1 MSSVSRKAGI
11 TNEAQHPGEE
21 VAPIPGDLVESLR
34 DFGYT
39 LPSALADLVD
49 NSLTAKANDIEI
61 HLEAAGADSY
71 VAVVDNGRGMDLKT
85 LVEAMRM
92 GTKGPLVARNDN
104 DLGRF
109 GLGMKTASLSQGTCL
124 TVITKAAGK
133 STVVRRWD
141 VAHIRNSRKWEL
153 LIDTTP
159 IAAPFVEKIDRMR
172 SGTAVIVEDLDRA
185 TYLKVTASDVK
196 QHFGRSL
203 ESVRRHLAMVFHRFI
218 ENGATIRLGATAL
231 PAWDPFLKKQSTKLA
246 TEHFALLGNTID
258 IVPYVLPH
266 HSHLTDEQ
274 HEEAAGPN
282 GWNAH
287 QGFYLYR
294 CKRLIL
300 PGSWLNLHLRKEE
313 HFKLARIQVDLPN
326 SMDTEWHLNVT
337 KSQVAAPAA
346 LRDEFARVARNVRS
360 QAAEVYRFRGERH
373 APVNA
378 PPHRFVWKRQE
389 SKGAVRYR
397 IDRTH
402 PVVQALLHGGCEHER
417 LLSEILELIER
428 TVPVATMLQDPVKS
442 VEGAAVEIDDKAAEQ
457 FVDMMLHAE
466 RFLISAGRAPAEAR
480 QIVLGAEPF
489 VRFRDVLSDMLKK
502 R

>member
-1 MSSVSRKAGI
+1 MSSASRNLYK
-11 TNEAQHPGEE
+11 TNTSAAGEE
-21 VAPIPGDLVESLR
+21 IAPIPGDLVESLR

-49 NSLTAKANDIEI
+49 NSLTANAKEI
-61 HLEAAGADSY
+61 YVHLEANGADSY
-71 VAVVDNGRGMDLKT
+71 VAVVDNGHGMDLKT

-92 GTKGPLVARNDN
+92 GTKGPLMVRSDN

-109 GLGMKTASLSQGTCL
+109 GLGMKTASLSQGTCF
-124 TVITKAAGK
+124 TVITKATGK
-133 STVVRRWD
+133 STLVRRWD
-141 VAHIRNSRKWEL
+141 VAHIRDRGKWEL
-153 LIDTTP
+153 LTDTTP
-159 IAAPFVEKIDRMR
+159 IAAPFVEKVDEMR
-172 SGTAVIVEDLDRA
+172 SGTAIIVENLDRA
-185 TYLKVTASDVK
+185 TYLKVPAGEVK

-203 ESVRRHLAMVFHRFI
+203 DNVRRHLAMVFHRFI
-218 ENGATIRLGATAL
+218 ENGVTIRLGATAL

-246 TEHFALLGNTID
+246 TEQFTLLDKTID

-274 HEEAAGPN
+274 HADAAGPN

-294 CKRLIL
+294 GKRLIL

-326 SMDTEWHLNVT
+326 NMDAEWHLNVT

-373 APVNA
+373 APLNA

-402 PVVQALLHGGCEHER
+402 PVVQALLHGGCEHEK

-442 VEGAAVEIDDKAAEQ
+442 VEGTTLEIDDKAASQ
-457 FVDMMLHAE
+457 FIDMMLHAE
-466 RFLISAGRAPAEAR
+466 RFLISAGKAPADAR
-480 QIVLGAEPF
+480 QIVLAAEPF
-489 VRFRDVLSDMLKK
+489 VRFRDILSDMLKK

>member
-1 MSSVSRKAGI
+1 MDNSIHS
-11 TNEAQHPGEE
+11 GEE
-21 VAPIPGDLVESLR
+21 VAPVPGDLVESLR

-49 NSLTAKANDIEI
+49 NSVTAAATEI
-61 HLEAAGADSY
+61 DVNLEADGPNSY
-71 VAVVDNGRGMDLKT
+71 VAVVDNGCGMDQKT

-92 GTKGPLVARNDN
+92 GTNGPLAGRSDN

-109 GLGMKTASLSQGTCL
+109 GLGMKTASLSQGTRL
-124 TVITKAAGK
+124 TVITKAADS
-133 STVVRRWD
+133 STLVRRWD
-141 VAHIRNSRKWEL
+141 VGHIRKSGKWEL
-153 LIDTTP
+153 LTDATT
-159 IAAPFVEKIDRMR
+159 IAEPFLEKIDGMQ
-172 SGTAVIVEDLDRA
+172 SGTAVIIEDLDRA
-185 TYLKVTASDVK
+185 TYLKVPGGEVM
-196 QHFGRSL
+196 QHYGRSL
-203 ESVRRHLAMVFHRFI
+203 DNVRRHLAMVFHRFI
-218 ENGATIRLGATAL
+218 EGGVTIRLGSTTL
-231 PAWDPFLKKQSTKLA
+231 PAWDPFLKQQSTKLA
-246 TEHFALLGNTID
+246 TEHLTLLGKTID
-258 IVPYVLPH
+258 IIPYVLPH
-266 HSHLTDEQ
+266 HNHLTEKQ
-274 HEEAAGPN
+274 HEDAAGPN

-300 PGSWLNLHLRKEE
+300 PGSWLNLRLRKEE

-346 LRDEFARVARNVRS
+346 LRDEFARVARYVRS

-378 PPHRFVWKRQE
+378 PPHRYVWKRQE
-389 SKGAVRYR
+389 SGGAVRYR

-402 PVVQALLHGGCEHER
+402 PVVLALLHGGCEHEK
-417 LLSEILELIER
+417 LLGEILELIER
-428 TVPVATMLQDPVKS
+428 TVPVATMLQDPVRALD
-442 VEGAAVEIDDKAAEQ
+442 GAAVEIDDKAAAQ

-466 RFLISAGRAPAEAR
+466 RFLISAGKAPAEAR

-489 VRFRDVLSDMLKK
+489 VRFRDLLSDILKE

>member
-1 MSSVSRKAGI
+1 MKVSSHS
-11 TNEAQHPGEE
+11 GENI
-21 VAPIPGDLVESLR
+21 APVPGDLVESLR

-39 LPSALADLVD
+39 LHSALADLVD
-49 NSLTAKANDIEI
+49 NSLTADATEIEI
-61 HLEAAGADSY
+61 HLEADGPASCI
-71 VAVVDNGRGMDLKT
+71 AVVDNGCGMDQET

-92 GTKGPLVARNDN
+92 GTKGPLASRSDN

-109 GLGMKTASLSQGTCL
+109 GLGMKTASLSQGTRL
-124 TVITKAAGK
+124 TVITKVSGG

-141 VAHIRNSRKWEL
+141 VAHVRRSGKWEL
-153 LIDTTP
+153 LTDPTAIG
-159 IAAPFVEKIDRMR
+159 APFVERIDSMR
-172 SGTAVIVEDLDRA
+172 SGTAVVVEDLDRA
-185 TYLKVTASDVK
+185 TYLKVAAADVR
-196 QHFGRSL
+196 QHFGRTL

-218 ENGATIRLGATAL
+218 ESGITIQLGSTAL
-231 PAWDPFLKKQSTKLA
+231 PVWDPFLKRQSTKLA
-246 TEHFALLGNTID
+246 TERFTLLGNEID

-274 HEEAAGPN
+274 HDDAAGPN

-326 SMDTEWHLNVT
+326 SMDSEWHLNVT

-346 LRDEFARVARNVRS
+346 LRDEFSRVARNVRS

-378 PPHRFVWKRQE
+378 PPHRFLWKRQE
-389 SKGAVRYR
+389 SKGAVQYR

-402 PVVQALLHGGCEHER
+402 PVVQALLHGGCEHEQ
-417 LLSEILELIER
+417 LLDEILELIER
-428 TVPVATMLQDPVKS
+428 TVPIATMLQDPVKA
-442 VEGAAVEIDDKAAEQ
+442 VEGAALEIDASTVEH
-457 FVDMMLHAE
+457 FVDMAIHAE
-466 RFLISAGRAPAEAR
+466 RFLISAGKAPADAR
-480 QIVLGAEPF
+480 QIVLGSEPF
-489 VRFRDVLSDMLKK
+489 VRFRDVLSGMLDE

>member
-1 MSSVSRKAGI
+1 MRASI
-11 TNEAQHPGEE
+11 HPGEE
-21 VAPIPGDLVESLR
+21 IAPIPGDLVESLR

-49 NSLTAKANDIEI
+49 NSLTAKATEIEV
-61 HLEAAGADSY
+61 HLEANGPNSY
-71 VAVVDNGRGMDLKT
+71 VAVVDNGCGMGLET

-92 GTKGPLVARNDN
+92 GTKGPLAARSDN

-109 GLGMKTASLSQGTCL
+109 GLGMKTASLSQGTRL
-124 TVITKAAGK
+124 TVITKAPRK
-133 STVVRRWD
+133 STLLRCWD
-141 VAHIRNSRKWEL
+141 VVHIRKSGKWEL
-153 LIDTTP
+153 LTDATA
-159 IAAPFVEKIDRMR
+159 IAAPFIEKIDGMH

-185 TYLKVTASDVK
+185 TYLKVPAGEIRL
-196 QHFGRSL
+196 HFGRSL
-203 ESVRRHLAMVFHRFI
+203 DNVRRHLEMVFHRFI
-218 ENGATIRLGATAL
+218 ESGITIQLGTIPL
-231 PAWDPFLKKQSTKLA
+231 QAWDPFLKKQSTKLA
-246 TEHFALLGNTID
+246 TEHFTLMGNALD

-266 HSHLTDEQ
+266 HSHLSDEQ
-274 HEEAAGPN
+274 HDDLAGPN

-300 PGSWLNLHLRKEE
+300 PGSWLNLNLRKEE

-326 SMDTEWHLNVT
+326 SMDAEWHLNVT

-360 QAAEVYRFRGERH
+360 QAAEVYRFRGESH

-402 PVVQALLHGGCEHER
+402 PVVQALLHNGCDHAR
-417 LLSEILELIER
+417 LLSDILELIER
-428 TVPVATMLQDPVKS
+428 TIPISTMLQDPVKS
-442 VEGAAVEIDDKAAEQ
+442 VEGAVMEIDAKAAGQ

-466 RFLISAGRAPAEAR
+466 RFLISAGKAPADAR
-480 QIVLGAEPF
+480 QIVLSAEPF
-489 VRFRDVLSDMLKK
+489 VRFRDVLSDML
-502 R
+502 RNADNSRSVS